1 MSKSVKIAIAVAVCL
16 AIGYGSGL
24 ATQSSITT
32 WFPTL
37 NKPFFNPPN
46 WIFAPVW
53 TILYVMMGV
62 SAGLIWSKKET
73 VPILVKKAL
82 WVFTIQLILNALW
95 SFLFFGM
102 CNPFLALI
110 EILLLW
116 LMIVE
121 TIKVF
126 KSIDSLASKLL
137 IPYFLWVSF
146 AMILNGGIWWLN
158 R

>member
-16 AIGYGSGL
+16 AVGYGSGL

-46 WIFAPVW
+46 WLFAPVW

-62 SAGLIWSKKET
+62 SAGLIWSKMET

>member
-16 AIGYGSGL
+16 AVGYGSGL

-46 WIFAPVW
+46 WLFAPVW
-53 TILYVMMGV
+53 TVLYVMMGV
-62 SAGLIWSKKET
+62 SAGLIWSKMDT

-116 LMIVE
+116 LMILE

-126 KSIDSLASKLL
+126 KSIDPLASKLL

-158 R
+158 S

>member
-16 AIGYGSGL
+16 AVGYGSGL

-46 WIFAPVW
+46 WLFAPVW
-53 TILYVMMGV
+53 TVLYVMMGV
-62 SAGLIWSKKET
+62 SAGLIWSKMDT

-126 KSIDSLASKLL
+126 KSIDPLASKLL

-158 R
+158 S

>member
-16 AIGYGSGL
+16 AVGYGSGF

-46 WIFAPVW
+46 WLFAPVW

-62 SAGLIWSKKET
+62 SVGLIWSKMET

-82 WVFTIQLILNALW
+82 WIFTIQLILNALW

>member
-1 MSKSVKIAIAVAVCL
+1 MSKSVKIAIVVAVCL
-16 AIGYGSGL
+16 AVGYGSGL

-46 WIFAPVW
+46 WLFAPVW

-62 SAGLIWSKKET
+62 SAGLIWSKMET

-102 CNPFLALI
+102 CNPFLALL

>member
-1 MSKSVKIAIAVAVCL
+1 MSKSVKIAIVVAVCL
-16 AIGYGSGL
+16 AVGYGSGL

-46 WIFAPVW
+46 WLFAPVW

-62 SAGLIWSKKET
+62 SAGLIWSKLDT